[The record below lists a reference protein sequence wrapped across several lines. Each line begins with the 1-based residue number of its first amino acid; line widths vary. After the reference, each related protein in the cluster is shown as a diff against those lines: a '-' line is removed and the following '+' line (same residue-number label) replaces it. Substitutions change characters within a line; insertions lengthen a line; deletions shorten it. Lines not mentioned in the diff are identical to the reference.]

1 MRLIVLNE
9 RTKQDDGKLRIE
21 TIVTPSDSYFK
32 VTSKFKYIGPIRTR
46 VLLENF
52 KTFFKNPK
60 FRIFFKSNIEISS
73 RYRYPK

>member
-9 RTKQDDGKLRIE
+9 RSKQDDGKLRIE

-46 VLLENF
+46 VLLENY
-52 KTFFKNPK
+52 KTFSKNPK
-60 FRIFFKSNIEISS
+60 FRIFF
-73 RYRYPK
+73 